1 MYSDIMETEHV
12 GIPTPRKGEQTKIHE
27 HHIHAALSHHK
38 TKSAQHLHTSPFTV
52 CNARCRRSHDVAI
65 HCLQC
70 TMSLFARCRHSLS
83 ATACLLCRLRC
94 LTVAVEGAASS
105 SLEHTPP
112 PPPPPTA
119 LDPGTVRGIGF
130 WLRILHGKCISRHD
144 STSAPPRK

>member
-1 MYSDIMETEHV
+1 MAPM
-12 GIPTPRKGEQTKIHE
+12 
-27 HHIHAALSHHK
+27 L
-38 TKSAQHLHTSPFTV
+38 
-52 CNARCRRSHDVAI
+52 DVAI

-119 LDPGTVRGIGF
+119 LEPGTVRGIGF
-130 WLRILHGKCISRHD
+130 SRLKRGGSIREAD
-144 STSAPPRK
+144 PVTYSPTLVKANLSPPPSPLDPGPSTPSIDPGIHEFLLCTPSIPLLCARDDCANT